1 MVVRRRLGRRAYGSG
16 GGWRS
21 SWLADPARAHQGC
34 TVRGGRGCVYIAGA
48 YRTLLKLVVGA
59 VWKRGGA
66 RDGCI
71 SIGSLNW
78 TIIFAS
84 AALHLPAHFHWTAGR
99 GRSYMRYLHVHLW
112 VHFYWISIRSQ
123 SMHHIHLRL
132 LVHSQRTF
140 GLDWFV
146 CTRCPCVCWRH
157 SIVLLAW
164 PEGAHNL
171 PLRLLVLPY
180 RIYGLD
186 QIMCTVCICVAYA
199 SPLDFWNGPECMHHV
214 QLRSLVHLHW
224 ISD

>member
-1 MVVRRRLGRRAYGSG
+1 MHFHRIFEIGPSYL
-16 GGWRS
+16 
-21 SWLADPARAHQGC
+21 HQLRC
-34 TVRGGRGCVYIAGA
+34 TCHRISIG
-48 YRTLLKLVVGA
+48 LPDEDA
-59 VWKRGGA
+59 VTC
-66 RDGCI
+66 DIYMCICGCI
-71 SIGSLNW
+71 SSGFLYWVKLYAPS
-78 TIIFAS
+78 AS
-84 AALHLPAHFHWTAGR
+84 AVLVQFQRTFVR
-99 GRSYMRYLHVHLW
+99 G
-112 VHFYWISIRSQ
+112 Q

-146 CTRCPCVCWRH
+146 CTRCPCVCWCH
-157 SIVLLAW
+157 SIVLLAG